1 MESDI
6 IITVLSILF
15 LILLSGFF
23 SGSETSL
30 TAASAANMHKLS
42 KGGNK
47 RAALVEKLIGDL
59 EKLIGAILLGNNLV
73 NILASALA
81 TSLFIHY
88 FGDVGVV
95 YATIAM
101 TVLVLVFAEVLPKT
115 YAISNPDR
123 MALWVSPPIN
133 LIVKIFSPLVQA
145 VLFLV
150 RAILRL
156 FGLDITENQKILSP
170 RDEIRGA
177 LDLQAHEGLIVKK
190 HKDMLSGLLDL
201 QDINLEDVMIH
212 RRSVEMINLEGDIDH
227 IIEQIVQSPHTR
239 IPLWKDNQDNII
251 GIIHAKDLLREM
263 RQNGEISLV
272 RLKKIAHDPW
282 FVPETTS
289 LQEQLEAFLKRKTH
303 FALVVDEYGSFMGV
317 ITLEDILEEIVGE
330 IIDEHDTTTDGFFRL
345 KDGSVIA
352 EGTAALRDLNREF
365 NWNLFDEEA
374 ITIAGHVIEIAGE
387 IPRPGEVYQ
396 ANGFAFRILKRH
408 RNQITSVKI
417 FPLPKKS

>member
-1 MESDI
+1 MESEI
-6 IITVLSILF
+6 IFTALAILF

-30 TAASAANMHKLS
+30 TAASAANIRKLS
-42 KGGNK
+42 KNGNV
-47 RAALVEKLIGDL
+47 RATLVEKLIGDL
-59 EKLIGAILLGNNLV
+59 ENLIGTILLGNNLV

-81 TSLFIHY
+81 TSLFIKY
-88 FGDVGVV
+88 FGDMGVV

-101 TVLVLVFAEVLPKT
+101 TLLVLIFAEILPKT

-123 MALWVSPPIN
+123 MALWVAPAIN
-133 LIVKIFSPLVQA
+133 LLVKLFTPPVHA

-156 FGLDITENQKILSP
+156 FGLDITEHQKILSP

-177 LDLQAHEGLIVKK
+177 LDLQADEGLIVKE

-212 RRSVEMINLEGDIDH
+212 RRNVEMINLEGGIEN

-239 IPLWKDNQDNII
+239 IPLWEDNQDNII
-251 GIIHAKDLLREM
+251 GVIHAKDLLRKM
-263 RQNGEISLV
+263 HAKGKIG
-272 RLKKIAHDPW
+272 LKQLKNIAREPW

-289 LQEQLEAFLKRKTH
+289 VQEQLEAFLSRETH

-330 IIDEHDTTTDGFFRL
+330 IIDEHDTATDDFQL
-345 KDGSVIA
+345 QKDGSVIA
-352 EGTAALRDLNREF
+352 EGTATIRDLNREF
-365 NWNLFDEEA
+365 NWALPDEDA

-387 IPRPGEVYQ
+387 IPRPDEVYQ
-396 ANGFAFRILKRH
+396 SGDFAFKILKRQ
-408 RNQITSVKI
+408 RNQITSIKI
-417 FPLPKKS
+417 WLLSPAR